1 MVELGCGVTLCPP
14 EVEGSTIIK
23 QPKDLLELIGSNL
36 GTSNWL
42 AIPALADETLAR
54 PAARKASGG

>member
-1 MVELGCGVTLCPP
+1 VTLCPP

>member
-1 MVELGCGVTLCPP
+1 MRVTLCPP
-14 EVEGSTIIK
+14 ELEGSTTIK
-23 QPKDLLELIGSNL
+23 QPKELLKLIGYGL

-54 PAARKASGG
+54 RAAHKASDG